1 MIILFPLEKI
11 KIRTLVKIVFDYFN
25 MDYQKYIKI
34 DKNIVKRAKN
44 NNLFGNN
51 NIIKKQKRLKIP
63 QA

>member
-1 MIILFPLEKI
+1 
-11 KIRTLVKIVFDYFN
+11 

-51 NIIKKQKRLKIP
+51 NIIKKTKAFKNFHKS
-63 QA
+63 